1 MNYYDLFISFF
12 ILLILYFF
20 FKKKNFLQDNID
32 YSDHKKIGI
41 HNKSPIVLGGIY
53 ITLSF
58 FILVTEEY
66 NFLKYICIIV
76 LILGLLSDKNF
87 LPNPFI
93 RLILQIIILF
103 VLIFFEELDI
113 KSISIDYID
122 ELLSIRLF
130 NIFFTLFCFAVL
142 INGSNFL
149 DGLNGLL
156 SGYYLLVLSSFL
168 YIGIFSYDVQLDSL
182 KLVFTVLSILLIFF
196 IFNIFGVVYLGDSGS
211 YIISLIVGYLLING
225 HQQNIYISPYYIV
238 LTLWYPAFENLFSL
252 IRRLYNKNNVS
263 SADKLHLHQLIYR
276 YFGLKKI
283 IGKTKLNTFTS
294 FTILIFNL
302 PIFIIASLNYSHTS
316 TLVSIIIINVIFY
329 LFLYLYL
336 VRKLSVKNSN

>member
-93 RLILQIIILF
+93 RLILQIIVLF

-130 NIFFTLFCFAVL
+130 NR
-142 INGSNFL
+142 S
-149 DGLNGLL
+149 
-156 SGYYLLVLSSFL
+156 
-168 YIGIFSYDVQLDSL
+168 
-182 KLVFTVLSILLIFF
+182 
-196 IFNIFGVVYLGDSGS
+196 
-211 YIISLIVGYLLING
+211 
-225 HQQNIYISPYYIV
+225 
-238 LTLWYPAFENLFSL
+238 W
-252 IRRLYNKNNVS
+252 
-263 SADKLHLHQLIYR
+263 
-276 YFGLKKI
+276 
-283 IGKTKLNTFTS
+283 
-294 FTILIFNL
+294 
-302 PIFIIASLNYSHTS
+302 
-316 TLVSIIIINVIFY
+316 
-329 LFLYLYL
+329 
-336 VRKLSVKNSN
+336 